1 MEHVRQFLHLFF
13 RHTVR
18 FKSHATGIDVNLG
31 SLGQHVNLV
40 ECIHYIGTYGK
51 HTVFFLHYH
60 IVIVQFLQCS
70 ICQFY

>member
-51 HTVFFLHYH
+51 HAVFFPTLPHH
-60 IVIVQFLQCS
+60 SRPVPSV
-70 ICQFY
+70 